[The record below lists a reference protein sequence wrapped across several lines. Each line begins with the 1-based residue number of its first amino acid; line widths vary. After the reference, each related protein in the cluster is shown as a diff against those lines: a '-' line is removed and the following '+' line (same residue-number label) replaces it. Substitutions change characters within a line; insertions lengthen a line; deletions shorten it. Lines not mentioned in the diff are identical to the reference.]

1 MIGLP
6 GPFLSR
12 YTAPFV
18 GVVSPRKI
26 RTFFDDL
33 FVIFLSPTHLCS
45 TARVRAIN
53 RGSVL
58 LFVTLG
64 ELADLLTLTFRCIV
78 IEAELQ
84 WAR

>member
-6 GPFLSR
+6 GPFLLR
-12 YTAPFV
+12 YTAPLM

-26 RTFFDDL
+26 RTFFDG
-33 FVIFLSPTHLCS
+33 IFLSPTHLCS